1 MTKNNDSAAAVEG
14 DDEPFEKEM
23 ARLTAELRD
32 QMDQAARLDTLIR
45 ANLEEPG
52 CGLPT

>member
-23 ARLTAELRD
+23 ARLTAELG
-32 QMDQAARLDTLIR
+32 ARWIR
-45 ANLEEPG
+45 QPG
-52 CGLPT
+52 WTR